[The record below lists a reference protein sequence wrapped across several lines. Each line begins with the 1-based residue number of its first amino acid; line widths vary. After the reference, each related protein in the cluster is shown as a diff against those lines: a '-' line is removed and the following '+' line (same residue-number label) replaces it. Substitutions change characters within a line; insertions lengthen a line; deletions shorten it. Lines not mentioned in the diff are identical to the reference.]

1 MKNRVLWLLNHSTL
15 RNFEIPQLIE
25 FGIEE
30 IYIPKKFPYDEGNLS
45 ASITFD
51 FDDKLTI
58 PRHELDILNEQ
69 NWYESPSKNAWDIV
83 NKYFDYAIIGF
94 FPKQIKST
102 IKNFNGAVILRV
114 FGLSKG
120 YNYSSLLRS
129 ECGDNVVSTIKS
141 MGKRFWFGCGYEHIS
156 NVEMPYLAKRSC
168 YLPVGL
174 KGKYQPDNW
183 TGKRKTIL
191 FVCPRIGTSPY
202 FKSIYES
209 FVRDFKE
216 FDYIIGGAQPIAVN
230 NKKVLGFV
238 SKEEHS
244 DNMQQCSVMFYHSTE
259 LNHIHYHPFEAIQ
272 AGMPLIYMAGG
283 MLDLMGGG
291 YLPGRCETI
300 AEAKAK
306 IRKILNGD
314 EQLINDIRKT
324 QHVLLEQMMP
334 EYCASIWKRNFSL
347 VVDGLKEHRL
357 QQKARPTYITRKK
370 RIAVI
375 IPIEYR
381 GGSLRGAKLLADA
394 ILLGSQQANEE
405 CDVVFAHPTID
416 ELEHANELQ
425 DLNPKIQ
432 RRSFYWQ
439 HLSKDDATRAM
450 QYAGHDGWCAVD
462 ELYMVPNDS
471 ISNFYD
477 CDIWVFVSDRLD
489 KTLLPVRP
497 IVLMVYD
504 YLQRYVSIWQGG
516 ADHSYL
522 KAATQA
528 ERVLV
533 TTEFTFRDAQQYA
546 GIESDRIAR
555 LPMLAPDFSFSEEQQ
570 KDVGDYFIWTTNLG
584 QHKNHLNAVKALEI
598 YYNQLAGSLTC
609 FITGVNTQSIME
621 SKLSYLSEFVRT
633 VDNSESL
640 KRKIKLCGELS
651 DLEYKE
657 ALKKAAFIW
666 HPARIDN
673 GTFSVIEA
681 AYLNIPALSSDYPA
695 MREIDRHFS
704 LNLTWSDANSPEQ
717 MAWQLKYIEE
727 QALHLRKN
735 LPSKDILK
743 EQRAE
748 NLAKHYWGVIR
759 ECL

>member
-15 RNFEIPQLIE
+15 RSFEIPQLIE
-25 FGIEE
+25 SGIEE
-30 IYIPKKFPYDEGNLS
+30 IYLPKKFPYDEGNLS

-51 FDDKLTI
+51 FDDELTI
-58 PRHELDILNEQ
+58 PRHELDVLNEQ
-69 NWYESPSKNAWDIV
+69 NWYESPSKDAWDIV

-156 NVEMPYLAKRSC
+156 DVEMPFLAKRSC

-174 KGKYQPDNW
+174 KGKYQPENW
-183 TGKRKTIL
+183 SGKRKTIL

-202 FKSIYES
+202 FKNIYDS
-209 FVRDFKE
+209 FVRDFKD

-230 NKKVLGFV
+230 DKKVLGFV

-244 DNMQQCSVMFYHSTE
+244 DNMQECSVMFYHSTE
-259 LNHIHYHPFEAIQ
+259 PNHIHYHPFEAIQ
-272 AGMPLIYMAGG
+272 AGMPLVYMAGG
-283 MLDLMGGG
+283 MLDLMGGVN
-291 YLPGRCETI
+291 LPGRCETI

-306 IRKILNGD
+306 IGKILNGD
-314 EQLINDIRKT
+314 EKLIRDIRKT

-334 EYCASIWKRNFSL
+334 EHCASIWKSNFSL
-347 VVDGLKEHRL
+347 VIDGLKEHRL
-357 QQKARPTYITRKK
+357 QQKARPAYVTRKK

-375 IPIEYR
+375 VPIEYR

-394 ILLGSQQANEE
+394 ILLGSQQANEDCE
-405 CDVVFAHPTID
+405 VVFAHPAID
-416 ELEHANELQ
+416 ELERANELQ
-425 DLNPKIQ
+425 DLNPTIQ
-432 RRSFYWQ
+432 RRGFYWQ
-439 HLSKDDATRAM
+439 NLSKDDAARAM
-450 QYAGHDGWCAVD
+450 QYAGHDGWCTTA
-462 ELYMVPNDS
+462 ESYMVPNDG

-477 CDIWVFVSDRLD
+477 CDMWVFVSDRLA
-489 KTLLPVRP
+489 KILLPVRP

-504 YLQRYVSIWQGG
+504 YLQRYVSILQGG
-516 ADHSYL
+516 ADHLYL

-533 TTEFTFRDAQQYA
+533 TTDFTCRDAQQYA
-546 GIESDRIAR
+546 GIEPDRIAR
-555 LPMLAPDFSFSEEQQ
+555 LPMLAPDFSFE
-570 KDVGDYFIWTTNLG
+570 KDQHKDLCDYFIWTTNLSP
-584 QHKNHLNAVKALEI
+584 HKNHLNAVKALDI
-598 YYNQLAGSLTC
+598 YYNQLAGSLKC

-621 SKLSYLSEFVRT
+621 SKLSHLSEFVR
-633 VDNSESL
+633 VVENSKPL

-651 DLEYKE
+651 DIEYRK
-657 ALKKAAFIW
+657 ALKLASFIW

-681 AYLNIPALSSDYPA
+681 AYLEVPALSSDYPA
-695 MREIDRHFS
+695 MREIDSQFS
-704 LNLTWSDANSPEQ
+704 LNLTWSAAESPQE
-717 MAWQLKYIEE
+717 MAQQLKYMEE
-727 QALHLRKN
+727 QAVYLREK
-735 LPSKDILK
+735 LPSKDVLEK
-743 EQRAE
+743 QQVHH
-748 NLAKHYWGVIR
+748 LAKHYWGVIR